1 MEWRSVDEDKNTI
14 KQVSF
19 RHFLG
24 DPRHYRRTPARVGGY
39 VSIREIREIR
49 GRQAGS
55 RHVIISWGCIHGEH
69 SDWPILTPPSPT
81 PCRSTWRQTSNS
93 KPHPGT
99 PVPGGH
105 RSPSCDGRH
114 PDIAGEALVPCGQA
128 CPFPPPLSTR
138 IVARIVAKIVILA
151 TKGALPWGSALR
163 C

>member
-105 RSPSCDGRH
+105 RANPLMDGPRTFEAGLSRH
-114 PDIAGEALVPCGQA
+114 ACSLSLPARLVNSQYG
-128 CPFPPPLSTR
+128 
-138 IVARIVAKIVILA
+138 
-151 TKGALPWGSALR
+151 
-163 C
+163 